1 MKQKLFSIII
11 IFTALISACAP
22 LGGTLEV
29 DLLPETQGATT
40 ETPATPTTIP
50 PTLTP
55 EPIPGTG
62 VVMGKICFP
71 SEFIPSM
78 IVYFQETTTD
88 EFTQMQVAE
97 NQDNYTFEL
106 ESGEYVAFAPL
117 QDVGE
122 TPFGGMYSAAVPC
135 GLSVECTDHSL
146 VEFNVLPGETTE
158 GIDICDWYAPEQV
171 PPAPGSSTQSG
182 PYQDIAG
189 LVYTYIPEDETWR
202 IDAHGFPQFVYPER
216 DVKLSPDGSKVL
228 LDRDDDIWIADL
240 ISGEEMNLTVNTNR
254 LEGGGQWWPANPEVI
269 VFGSV
274 EGEWGMSSG
283 QASIMRQDG
292 SEYQVLAENPSLWSP
307 VPSPDGNTILYF
319 SGEEAWLY
327 HLDTGK
333 ELFNVAEFGLI
344 PPDDFKLGPPSW
356 SPDGTQL
363 AWWMG
368 GSFGGGEWV
377 IALVVFDLPSK
388 SFQFVHQYQPV
399 GGGSGTWGAQAQWS
413 PDGEWLAFLTQ
424 GLGRVPDLVV
434 MRPDGSEFTSLG
446 SGAMP
451 LWSPDSSKLIFLHP
465 DPAGGSFM
473 EDDLM
478 IVNREDWLATP
489 LDLIPGSR
497 HIQWGLQ

>member
-1 MKQKLFSIII
+1 MIQKLFSFALIL
-11 IFTALISACAP
+11 TVLISACAP

-29 DLLPETQGATT
+29 DLLPETQSTT
-40 ETPATPTTIP
+40 METPPTPTSIP
-50 PTLTP
+50 PTQALESTP
-55 EPIPGTG
+55 ETG
-62 VVMGKICFP
+62 IVMGNICYP

-78 IVYFQETTTD
+78 KVYFQDTATG
-88 EFTQMQVAE
+88 EFNEMRITE
-97 NQDNYTFEL
+97 NQNTYSFEL
-106 ESGEYVAFAPL
+106 EPAEYVAFAYL
-117 QDVGE
+117 QDE
-122 TPFGGMYSAAVPC
+122 TAVLGGIYSAAVVC
-135 GLSVECTDHSL
+135 GLNDECTDHTL
-146 VEFNVLPGETTE
+146 LAFTVLPGETTG
-158 GIDICDWYAPEQV
+158 GIDICDWHPQNQV
-171 PPAPGSSTQSG
+171 PPRPGGSTQSG

-189 LVYTYIPEDETWR
+189 LVYSYIPEEETWR
-202 IDAHGFPQFVYPER
+202 IDANGFPQFVYPER
-216 DVKLSPDGSKVL
+216 DVKLSPDGSNL
-228 LDRDDDIWIADL
+228 LLERNDDIWLVDL
-240 ISGEEMNLTVNTNR
+240 ISSQETNLTPDTNR
-254 LEGGGQWWPANPEVI
+254 LEGDSQWWPANPEVI

-274 EGEWGMSSG
+274 DDEWGMSSG

-292 SEYQVLAENPSLWSP
+292 SEYQVLAENSSLWSP
-307 VPSPDGNTILYF
+307 VPSPDGNTIVYF

-333 ELFNVAEFGLI
+333 ELFNVADFGLI

-388 SFQFVHQYQPV
+388 SFQFVHQYQPI

-424 GLGRVPDLVV
+424 GLGRVPDLIV
-434 MRPDGSEFTSLG
+434 MRVDGSEFTNLG
-446 SGAMP
+446 SGATP

-465 DPAGGSFM
+465 DPGGGSFL

-489 LDLIPGSR
+489 LELPPGSR
-497 HIQWGLQ
+497 HIQWVSP